1 MLSGMSDG
9 NRRGRARRKLLIE
22 TALVAFADHGFR
34 GVSLATIAK
43 QAGISEPGLIHHFPT
58 KADLLLA
65 VIEHYEARSTEI
77 LNGVME
83 EAGSYAD
90 ALVALAA
97 AHEADPTFIRLFT
110 VLAAESV
117 DPGHPAHAWFVE
129 RYERI
134 RSRIAETF
142 RAEQRVGRID
152 EDLDVELAA
161 RQVIALFDG
170 IQLQFLLAGGEL
182 DLVTPLRSLLDSWGP
197 GAGRG
202 PDRV

>member
-1 MLSGMSDG
+1 MSDG

-22 TALVAFADHGFR
+22 TALVAFAAHGFR

-58 KADLLLA
+58 KAELLLA
-65 VIEHYEARSTEI
+65 VIEHYEARSMEV
-77 LNGVME
+77 LSEVME
-83 EAGSYAD
+83 GAGSYAD

-97 AHEADPTFIRLFT
+97 SHEADPTFIRLFT

-117 DPGHPAHAWFVE
+117 EPGHPAHSWFVA
-129 RYERI
+129 RYERV
-134 RSRIAETF
+134 RSGIAETF
-142 RAEQRVGRID
+142 RAEQRAGRIAP
-152 EDLDVELAA
+152 DLDAELLA

-182 DLVTPLRSLLDSWGP
+182 DLVTPLRALLDSWDP
-197 GAGRG
+197 GRGRG
-202 PDRV
+202 PVAS